1 MQTQRRRFSLLSA
14 IFATLAVTTAL
25 ITILGLWL
33 EDSVF
38 GEVVDNLLQ
47 VVAVTVVLAVI
58 LGIWNLLTVHLG
70 RLTKG
75 KGGWGYS
82 LITLLTALV
91 VIIVQIL
98 DEIDV
103 WTGDLAGEKLSP
115 FLFKTLEVSIEAALA
130 GLIGFFLIF
139 AAYRLL
145 SRRAQWSSYLFVL
158 TVLIGLLGWV
168 QLADITLFADINN
181 WVMNVPVLAGSRGLL
196 IGIGLASI
204 IVGVRTLTGTDQA
217 YRED

>member
-1 MQTQRRRFSLLSA
+1 MQTQRRRFNLLSA
-14 IFATLAVTTAL
+14 LFATFAIITAF

-33 EDSVF
+33 EDTVL
-38 GEVVDNLLQ
+38 GEAVDKLLQ
-47 VVAVTVVLAVI
+47 VVAVTIVLAVV

-70 RLTKG
+70 RLTRG
-75 KGGWGYS
+75 KGGWVYS
-82 LITLLTALV
+82 LITLVTAIA
-91 VIIVQIL
+91 VIIIQVL
-98 DEIDV
+98 DEMDA
-103 WTGDLAGEKLSP
+103 WGGDLADEKLSP
-115 FLFKTLEVSIEAALA
+115 ILFKTFEVSIEAALA

-145 SRRAQWSSYLFVL
+145 SRRAQWSSYVFVL

-168 QLADITLFADINN
+168 QLADVTFFAELND
-181 WVMNVPVLAGSRGLL
+181 WVMRVPALAGSRGIL

-217 YRED
+217 YRES

>member
-1 MQTQRRRFSLLSA
+1 MQTQKRRFNFLSA
-14 IFATLAVTTAL
+14 LFATFAVATAL

-33 EDSVF
+33 PDSLL

-47 VVAVTVVLAVI
+47 VVAVTLVLAVI
-58 LGIWNLLTVHLG
+58 LGILNLVAVHLG
-70 RLTKG
+70 RLVKG

-82 LITLLTALV
+82 LITLLTAIV
-91 VIIVQIL
+91 VIIIQAM
-98 DEIDV
+98 DDMEA
-103 WTGDLAGEKLSP
+103 WRGDLADEKLSP
-115 FLFKTLEVSIEAALA
+115 TLFKTLEVSTEAALA
-130 GLIGFFLIF
+130 GLIAFFLIF

-145 SRRAQWSSYLFVL
+145 ARRAQWSSYLFVL

-168 QLADITLFADINN
+168 QLADVSFFTEIND

-204 IVGVRTLTGTDQA
+204 IVGVRALTGTDQA
-217 YRED
+217 YREN